1 MTKTKSVLTIAI
13 SGFLSIAISTIAVNY
28 GATELAALI
37 YVFVPA
43 IVGLATIVLFL
54 LVDLLIKESRTLS
67 TIIFIVINILTGLF
81 MRIDFYYNII
91 NW

>member
-1 MTKTKSVLTIAI
+1 MTKTKSVLAIAI